1 MNDQIRVLV
10 TGSDGFLGRH
20 LVPYL
25 ARRGYR
31 VIAASRSAHRFED
44 PNIVGAKLSD
54 LSQPFDWE
62 PLLRKCD
69 VVIHLAGI
77 AHKLVAENLWDRI
90 NHQATAELSLA
101 ASCCGIKHLI
111 LVSSIAAQS
120 GSSSATELSENDPP
134 RPSNAY
140 GRSKLAAERAVLA
153 SGIPFTILRPVV
165 IYGPGEK
172 GNFAVFHRIAR
183 LPIPLPFGALT
194 AQRSVLSIE
203 NFNSAVETALVN
215 PRARNETFIVSDP
228 TPVNVADLIRRHRN
242 SLGRRSWLVPIPEK
256 WVEALLKAAG
266 RDSMWERLGCP
277 LVALPTKLVAIGWN
291 PTEPAPFR
299 SCPD

>member
-31 VIAASRSAHRFED
+31 VIAASRSARRFED
-44 PNIVGAKLSD
+44 PNVVGARLSD

-69 VVIHLAGI
+69 VVIHLAGV

-90 NHQATAELSLA
+90 NHRATAELSLA
-101 ASCCGIKHLI
+101 ASSCGIKHLI

-120 GSSSATELSENDPP
+120 GSSSATQLSENDPP
-134 RPSNAY
+134 KPSNAY

-183 LPIPLPFGALT
+183 LTIPLPFGALT

-228 TPVNVADLIRRHRN
+228 TPVNVADLIRRYRN

-266 RDSMWERLGCP
+266 QDSMWERLGCP
-277 LVALPTKLVAIGWN
+277 LVALPTKLLAIGWN
-291 PTEPAPFR
+291 PTEPAPVR
-299 SCPD
+299 SCPG